1 MAIKS
6 ELYLGGNNMKT
17 YVLDV
22 VEQVTYS
29 FEIKANSLEEAEE
42 AARTAYNLAQ
52 LNKIDEGLVAIDLV
66 EEFE

>member
-1 MAIKS
+1 
-6 ELYLGGNNMKT
+6 MKT

-42 AARTAYNLAQ
+42 AARTAYNLGQ
-52 LNKIDEGLVAIDLV
+52 LNKIDEGIVAVDLV

>member
-1 MAIKS
+1 MR
-6 ELYLGGNNMKT
+6 T

-42 AARTAYNLAQ
+42 AARTAYSLEQ
-52 LNKIDEGLVAIDLV
+52 LNKIDEGLIAIDLV